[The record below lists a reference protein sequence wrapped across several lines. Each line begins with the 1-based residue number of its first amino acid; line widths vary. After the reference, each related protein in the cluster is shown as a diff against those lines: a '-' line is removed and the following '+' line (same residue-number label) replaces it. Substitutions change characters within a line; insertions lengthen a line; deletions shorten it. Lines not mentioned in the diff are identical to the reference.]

1 MLFFFLQVYKTF
13 PVYEEMENPAKYV
26 FNKISKNKMRV
37 GEGEGNDDV
46 GTLKF
51 SNMFLKQEKTFSMH
65 P

>member
-1 MLFFFLQVYKTF
+1 M
-13 PVYEEMENPAKYV
+13 YEEMENPAKYV